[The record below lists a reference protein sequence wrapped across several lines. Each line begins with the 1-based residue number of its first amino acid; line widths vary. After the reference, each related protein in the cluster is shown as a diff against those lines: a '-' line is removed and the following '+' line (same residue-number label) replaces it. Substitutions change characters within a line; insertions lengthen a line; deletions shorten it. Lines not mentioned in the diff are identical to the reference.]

1 MEGRSGD
8 DDADEA
14 WLDACAA
21 GGMETDFGFRVSGLG
36 SRVWG
41 LVVCVVQ
48 VECRQTL
55 GLGFGVWGLVV
66 CVVQVE

>member
-48 VECRQTL
+48 VE
-55 GLGFGVWGLVV
+55 
-66 CVVQVE
+66 